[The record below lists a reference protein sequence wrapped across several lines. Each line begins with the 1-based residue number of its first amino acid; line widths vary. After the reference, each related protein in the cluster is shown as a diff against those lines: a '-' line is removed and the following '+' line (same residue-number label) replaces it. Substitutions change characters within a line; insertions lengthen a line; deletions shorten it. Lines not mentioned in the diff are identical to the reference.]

1 MCIYFISLC
10 TNVWKV
16 RGKKPPNFSGK
27 SKILVKETGSRSLH
41 LATKKWSNESLNDGN
56 KWWKT
61 KHGISNLDCCRNRLR
76 PGSSYLGQ
84 MHPEISE
91 QNSYLKLQYAWRP
104 IFDLSVP
111 GKLTLC
117 ILKSMDFLQK
127 ILGRVSFT
135 VSDACMKRC
144 SWPLPNL
151 FNCF

>member
-1 MCIYFISLC
+1 MSEKCVVKNLLIFRKSQRFWL
-10 TNVWKV
+10 
-16 RGKKPPNFSGK
+16 KKLVVDRY
-27 SKILVKETGSRSLH
+27 ILLP
-41 LATKKWSNESLNDGN
+41 KKWSNESLNDGN

-111 GKLTLC
+111 GKLTMC

>member
-1 MCIYFISLC
+1 MSEKCVVKNLLIFRKSQRFWL
-10 TNVWKV
+10 
-16 RGKKPPNFSGK
+16 KKLVVDRY
-27 SKILVKETGSRSLH
+27 ILLP
-41 LATKKWSNESLNDGN
+41 KKWSNESLNDGN

-117 ILKSMDFLQK
+117 ILKSRDFLQK